1 MKGIVG
7 RRFAVPLLA
16 AALLV
21 LPGCFYAPLIG
32 VGSSTSSDDAAAEA
46 NVRASIPAIEAYHAD
61 HGTYAGMSLATLRV
75 HYDAGLPDVR
85 FVGPLNADTYC
96 VESTVGSATY
106 SKGGPAADGAQAR
119 EAKRRRLGLDGSRER
134 ALAPS
139 GALAEQALTYDEVA
153 L

>member
-106 SKGGPAADGAQAR
+106 SKGGPAAEILPASCAVVAEPPPPAHTDAE
-119 EAKRRRLGLDGSRER
+119 EAVL
-134 ALAPS
+134 
-139 GALAEQALTYDEVA
+139 EVVP
-153 L
+153 LLE